1 MTARPL
7 RPPTG
12 SGVTFGLEAWLTGT
26 PAELDAAL
34 AALASVGRVACHGI
48 GGRGTREPLAG
59 ADYGRYRTYALTH
72 LTAARSGP
80 ARTADVEAVDD

>member
-12 SGVTFGLEAWLTGT
+12 SSATFGLEAWLIGT

-48 GGRGTREPLAG
+48 GRHGTREPLAG

-72 LTAARSGP
+72 LTG
-80 ARTADVEAVDD
+80 ARTGPTVAPAVEASDD

>member
-12 SGVTFGLEAWLTGT
+12 SGVTFGLEAWLIGT

-34 AALASVGRVACHGI
+34 AALASVGRVACHGV
-48 GGRGTREPLAG
+48 GRPGTREPLSG

-72 LTAARSGP
+72 LSATRTSPAA
-80 ARTADVEAVDD
+80 VEAPDD